1 MLPSFETL
9 KKRQGGQSWLI
20 SDGRGEKCK
29 ISFVQCKS
37 FSWVNSGDRGR
48 HAWIFVLI
56 IKYSRELAFIHSTS
70 KDSLLIKSCSL
81 RFWYP
86 ISNGGGPTENRE
98 QQREPHSDRETER
111 LYRGHW
117 IGAGEVTIQLL
128 GHLVPWS
135 MSGCSQCSLLAVT
148 ITRYTLAYCI
158 TQNILVQEVFRT
170 PWW

>member
-1 MLPSFETL
+1 MARGGWWKRRKVQSFIRAVQILLLSKLWGPGPPRLDICINHKIFTRARLHPL
-9 KKRQGGQSWLI
+9 K
-20 SDGRGEKCK
+20 
-29 ISFVQCKS
+29 
-37 FSWVNSGDRGR
+37 
-48 HAWIFVLI
+48 
-56 IKYSRELAFIHSTS
+56 SRTS
-70 KDSLLIKSCSL
+70 EDTKLIKFYSL